1 MKVTF
6 KYYAQIRQRA
16 GTETEIVEL
25 NDGVPALDAVGSL
38 RHGPDFEGLLLDAQG
53 RLQPTILLVV
63 NGIPA
68 AADQKLKDGD
78 ELSLFSPVAGG

>member
-16 GTETEIVEL
+16 GTETETVEL
-25 NDGVPALDAVGSL
+25 KDGVAALEALRSL
-38 RHGPDFEGLLLDAQG
+38 RHGPEFQGLLFDGQG
-53 RLQPTILLVV
+53 NLQPTILIVV

-68 AADQKLKDGD
+68 NAEQKLKDGD